1 MEHAPPG
8 PQEPQEPQEIS
19 LEDAIRL
26 AVLLQ
31 KHGQLAQADEI
42 YSKVLKLEPDHPDA
56 LHYAGVLAHQQG
68 HSDEGVAMIERS
80 LDLMPDRADCYN
92 NLGIIFRARGRLE
105 EAAAAYQRAIA
116 LDPDHANAHCNLG
129 VLYRTQGKSSDAEAA
144 YRAAIRLNPEYIDA
158 YHNLGVLLASLGRTR
173 EAVVCHCKVT
183 TLAPRHPE
191 ARRLLAM
198 AYCTLGEPHKAV
210 EVVEEWLRED
220 PGNPVAQHTLAA
232 CSGRDVPARA
242 SDAYVERV
250 FDAFAPSF
258 DEKLTRLLYRAP
270 ALVGDLVA
278 AAGLEASKNLDV
290 LDAGCGTGMC
300 GSFVAPYARR
310 LIGVDLSG
318 GMLAKAGE
326 RHLYDE
332 LVRAELT
339 EYMRA
344 HPGTFDLIVSA
355 DTLVYFGALEE
366 VLSAASYALRAGG
379 MLIFTIEE
387 WVDAGDKATFR
398 ICPHGRYGHA
408 AGYVERSLRHAGLQ
422 PDIARA
428 ELRLESGSPVSGLA
442 VSATRTN

>member
-1 MEHAPPG
+1 MEHAPTE
-8 PQEPQEPQEIS
+8 PQESQEPQEIS

-26 AVLLQ
+26 AILLQ
-31 KHGQLAQADEI
+31 KHGQLDQADEI
-42 YSKVLKLEPDHPDA
+42 YSKVLKLDPDNPDA
-56 LHYAGVLAHQQG
+56 LHYAGILAHQLG
-68 HSDEGVAMIERS
+68 RSDDGVAMIERS
-80 LDLMPDRADCYN
+80 LDLVPNRADCYN
-92 NLGIIFRARGRLE
+92 NLGIIFRAKGRLE

-116 LDPDHANAHCNLG
+116 IDPDHANAHCNLG
-129 VLYRTQGKSSDAEAA
+129 VLYRGQGKSSEAEAA
-144 YRAAIRLNPEYIDA
+144 YRTAIRLKPEHIDA

-232 CSGRDVPARA
+232 CSGQDVPARA

-258 DEKLTRLLYRAP
+258 DDKLTRLHYRAP
-270 ALVGDLVA
+270 ALVGDLIA
-278 AAGLEASKNLDV
+278 AAGLETAKNLDV

-300 GSFVAPYARR
+300 GSILAPYARR
-310 LIGVDLSG
+310 LTGVDLSG
-318 GMLAKAGE
+318 GMLAKAEE
-326 RHLYDE
+326 RHVYDE

-339 EYMRA
+339 DYMRA
-344 HPGTFDLIVSA
+344 RSGTFDLIASA

-366 VLSAASYALRAGG
+366 VLLAASGALRPGG
-379 MLIFTIEE
+379 RLIFTVEE
-387 WVDAGDKATFR
+387 WVDAGDSATFR
-398 ICPHGRYGHA
+398 ICPHGRYSHA
-408 AGYVERSLRHAGLQ
+408 ASYVERLLKQAGLQ

-428 ELRLESGSPVSGLA
+428 ELRMESGSPVPGLA